1 MKLVLSRDQN
11 FDFIKYNPREKNLS
25 EEEKKNLTHREAT
38 GQESMLP

>member
-11 FDFIKYNPREKNLS
+11 FDFIKYNPREKSLS
-25 EEEKKNLTHREAT
+25 EEKKNLTHREAT